1 MSFHELQQEGLGD
14 YIELCKKTRERERER
29 EDHSVSQQALIM
41 KVPEEVI
48 S

>member
-1 MSFHELQQEGLGD
+1 MQEGLGD
-14 YIELCKKTRERERER
+14 YTVLCKKRQERERMV
-29 EDHSVSQQALIM
+29 HSVSQQALIM